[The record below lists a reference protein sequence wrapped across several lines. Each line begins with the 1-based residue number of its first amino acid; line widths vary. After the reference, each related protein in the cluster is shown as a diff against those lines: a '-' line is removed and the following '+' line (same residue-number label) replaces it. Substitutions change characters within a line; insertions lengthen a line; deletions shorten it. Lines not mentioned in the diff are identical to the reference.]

1 MQRQVKYMAKILVAE
16 DNPDYC
22 ELLQNFLESA
32 AYQVTA
38 VNDGAKALDLMK
50 QQDFDLILL
59 DIMLPKIDGFGVCEM
74 IRKTSD
80 IPIIMLTA
88 LESET
93 HQLHGYAL
101 EIDDYITKPVSMPLL
116 LHKVEA
122 VLRRTMSVGPE
133 ELRYKDIA
141 LDLKEHTVSVGG
153 EIVYFTL
160 REFEILQEL
169 MQSPGEVITRKSL
182 ITKLW
187 GYDFY
192 DDSRIVDTHMKNIRK
207 KLGIYD
213 YIETIR
219 GIGYKLRKE
228 EP

>member
-1 MQRQVKYMAKILVAE
+1 MIKILVVE

-38 VNDGAKALDLMK
+38 VNDGVKALDLMK

-59 DIMLPKIDGFGVCEM
+59 DIMLPKIDGFAVCQM
-74 IRKTSD
+74 LRKTSN

-88 LESET
+88 LESEL

-101 EIDDYITKPVSMPLL
+101 DIDDYIIKPVSMPLL

-122 VLRRTMSVGPE
+122 VLRRTMPVE
-133 ELRYKDIA
+133 QAELQYKDIV

-153 EIVYFTL
+153 KIVYFTQ
-160 REFEILQEL
+160 REFEILLEL
-169 MQSPGEVITRKSL
+169 MQSPGKVITRKSL

-207 KLGIYD
+207 KLGSYD

-219 GIGYKLRKE
+219 GIGYKLQKE
-228 EP
+228 IP

>member
-1 MQRQVKYMAKILVAE
+1 MAKILVVE
-16 DNPDYC
+16 DNPDYR

-32 AYQVTA
+32 AYQVVT
-38 VNDGAKALDLMK
+38 VDDGAKALDFIGK
-50 QQDFDLILL
+50 QDFDLILL
-59 DIMLPKIDGFGVCEM
+59 DIMIPKIDGFGVCEM

-80 IPIIMLTA
+80 IPIIILTA

-93 HQLHGYAL
+93 HQLRGYEL
-101 EIDDYITKPVSMPLL
+101 QIDDYITKPVSMPLL
-116 LHKVEA
+116 LHKAEA
-122 VLRRTMSVGPE
+122 VLRRTMSAE
-133 ELRYKDIA
+133 SQELQFRGIV
-141 LDLKEHTVSVGG
+141 LDLKGHTVSVDGKT
-153 EIVYFTL
+153 VDFTQ

-169 MQSPGEVITRKSL
+169 MQSPGEVVTRKTL

-207 KLGIYD
+207 KLGEHA

-228 EP
+228 ES